1 MARTDGLIGYTGK
14 EIRKPL
20 KAIRQNCLDCV
31 CGSAHEVRLCPCTN
45 CPLYPFRFGRNPY
58 YGESKN
64 DAECAEFEDIS
75 DEDDEGV

>member
-1 MARTDGLIGYTGK
+1 MAKSDGRIGYTGK
-14 EIRKPL
+14 DIRKPL

-31 CGSAHEVRLCPCTN
+31 CGSPQEVRLCPCTN

-64 DAECAEFEDIS
+64 DSESAEFEDIS
-75 DEDDEGV
+75 EDEDDSV